1 MKKIILLTFLLHTL
15 LISVKGQIY
24 FYEDF
29 SSNALPTGWQNLD
42 QDNDSYKWKFMSG
55 FAVSDSWYNN
65 NALTPNNWLIT
76 KAIDLSQA
84 SGDLALNYAI
94 AAYDP
99 DWAAEH
105 YEVRISTTTSA
116 VASFGTVLYEETLS
130 QGGTFLNRSINLNSY
145 AGQTIY
151 LAFIHNETTDQYKLA
166 LDDIMIVGPNEIAI
180 SEITTAQYIRVGNN
194 ISVTGKV
201 VNYGISPLTSYEVSY
216 NIDNGTESPV
226 YTVTGINVQQGSTH
240 QFTHN
245 ISIPTTVADNVTLNV
260 TVGKPNGV
268 LDGTDNNVGHKD
280 IVIYNNSVEHR
291 VLMEHFT
298 TANCSN
304 CPSATSQL
312 NTWLSS
318 RPDVIWLSHHDGY
331 YTDGLTIPA
340 STTLTT
346 FYNDGGST
354 YAPGIMLDRRWLAPD
369 GDPGPV
375 FSPYSGNPALIDQVR
390 NYPAF
395 VSVNFKNPSFN
406 SNTRV
411 LTLTVSGTFVNSV
424 EANNLRLSLYA
435 REDNLKTTPGQAGS
449 SSGVNYIHNHVMRA
463 AISGVWGETNVITSG
478 TEGSTY
484 SKTFT
489 YTIPTTFNLDNLSF
503 IAFVSEYNS
512 DVNQRNIL
520 NAKAVTLN
528 DLISGAYLEDE
539 TGIDDNTAALFATVN
554 VFPNPTDNQLYIQ
567 TDATIQQIDIFN
579 INGQQINT
587 TPIREAI
594 LSVGHLADGL
604 YLLRITTENGVVMKK
619 FIKN

>member
-1 MKKIILLTFLLHTL
+1 MKKIILLTLLLHTL

-29 SSNALPTGWQNLD
+29 SSNALPTGWLNQD
-42 QDNDSYKWKFMSG
+42 QDNDSYDWDFKSG
-55 FAVSDSWYNN
+55 FAISYSWYNDP
-65 NALTPNNWLIT
+65 LTPNNWLIT
-76 KAIDLSQA
+76 KAIDLTQA
-84 SGDLALNYAI
+84 SGDIALNYAI
-94 AAYDP
+94 GAYDP
-99 DWAAEH
+99 DWPAEH
-105 YEVRISTTTSA
+105 YEVRISTTNSN

-130 QGGTFLNRSINLNSY
+130 QGGTFLNRSHSLNAY

-151 LAFIHNETTDQYKLA
+151 LAFIHNETTDQYALV
-166 LDDIMIVGPNEIAI
+166 LDDVMIVGANEISL
-180 SEITTAQYIRVGNN
+180 SEITTAQFIRVGNN
-194 ISVTGKV
+194 ISVTGEV

-245 ISIPTTVADNVTLNV
+245 IPIPTTVADNVTLNV
-260 TVGKPNGV
+260 TIRNPNGV
-268 LDGTDNNVGHKD
+268 LDGIDNNVGHKD
-280 IVIYNNSVEHR
+280 ITIYSNSVEHR

-298 TANCSN
+298 TANCPN

-312 NTWLSS
+312 TSWLSS

-346 FYNDGGST
+346 FFNDGGNT

-375 FSPYSGNPALIDQVR
+375 FSPYSGNPGLIDQIR
-390 NYPAF
+390 SDPAF

-406 SNTRV
+406 SNTRE
-411 LTLTVSGTFVNSV
+411 LLLTVSGTFVNTV
-424 EANNLRLSLYA
+424 DANNLRLSLYA
-435 REDNLKTTPGQAGS
+435 REENLKTTPGQAGS

-478 TEGSTY
+478 AEGTTY

-489 YTIPTTFNLDNLSF
+489 YTIPTTFNLENLSF

-512 DVNQRNIL
+512 NVNQRSIL

-528 DLISGAYLEDE
+528 ALISGAYLDDE
-539 TGIDDNTAALFATVN
+539 TGIDDNTAALSAIVN
-554 VFPNPTDNQLYIQ
+554 IFPNPTENQLYIQ

-587 TPIREAI
+587 TPLHDAI

>member
-1 MKKIILLTFLLHTL
+1 MKKIILLAFLLYTL
-15 LISVKGQIY
+15 LIPVKGQIY

-29 SSNALPTGWQNLD
+29 SSNALPTGWLNYDRDLD
-42 QDNDSYKWKFMSG
+42 GYDWDFENE
-55 FAVSDSWYNN
+55 FAVSYSWYNDP
-65 NALTPNNWLIT
+65 LTPNNWLIT

-84 SGDLALNYAI
+84 SGELALNYAI
-94 AAYDP
+94 AGYESQWP
-99 DWAAEH
+99 AEH
-105 YEVRISTTTSA
+105 YEVRISTTNTD
-116 VASFGTVLYEETLS
+116 VASFATILYEETIS
-130 QGGTFLNRSINLNSY
+130 QGGVFLNRSVDLDAY

-151 LAFIHNETTDQYKLA
+151 LAFIHNETTDQYALV
-166 LDDIMIVGPNEIAI
+166 LDDVMIVGANEMAL
-180 SEITTAQYIRVGNN
+180 SEITTPSYIRVGNN
-194 ISVTGKV
+194 ISVTGTV
-201 VNYGISPLTSYEVSY
+201 YNYGVSPLTSYEVSY
-216 NIDNGTESPV
+216 NVNNGTESPV
-226 YTVTGINVQQGSTH
+226 YTVTGINVAQGSTH

-245 ISIPTTVADNVTLNV
+245 ITIPATVPDTMTLYVNIRR
-260 TVGKPNGV
+260 PNGV
-268 LDGTDNNVGHKD
+268 LDGTDNNVAQKE
-280 IVIYNNSVEHR
+280 IIIYSNSVEHR

-298 TANCSN
+298 TANCTA

-318 RPDVIWLSHHDGY
+318 RPDVIWLSHHAGY
-331 YTDGLTIPA
+331 YTDGLTIAA
-340 STTLTT
+340 SSSLTT

-354 YAPGIMLDRRWLAPD
+354 YAPGIMLDRLWLAPD

-375 FSPYSGNPALIDQVR
+375 FSPYSGNPGLIDQIR
-390 NYPAF
+390 SYPAF

-424 EANNLRLSLYA
+424 SANNLRLSLYA

-478 TEGSTY
+478 AEGTTY

-539 TGIDDNTAALFATVN
+539 TGIDDNTAALSAKVN

-587 TPIREAI
+587 TPLHDAI